1 MHGATGLVE
10 VDGLGFR
17 TYGGDTDAPTV
28 EAPSGA
34 RITLRPWTLA
44 AHLAACEAALRIE
57 HGRVRFDPHSFAA
70 AVLHHCGADP
80 ELVAELA
87 PAALWWAA
95 GADQPPLAPPDAD
108 GWLPLSRGRVRLQPW
123 SWADRCRAVDASR
136 VGDHEPTAPEP
147 TSRPSGPAFRLTPYL
162 AAMLRATVVQTDGV
176 DPDQL
181 VGADAQ
187 HLLAAVI
194 AINDPRGPL
203 EATLASIS
211 PELASKLAADT
222 VRLCRALGWTPSQ
235 VWSMPAAEAQRLIA
249 LLDRIEPAAAPPP
262 PPRPRPVQAPSS
274 RLAAY
279 PDAVVIRVEDD

>member
-1 MHGATGLVE
+1 MHGATGIVE

-17 TYGGDTDAPTV
+17 TCGGDADTPTL

-34 RITLRPWTLA
+34 RVTLRPWTLA
-44 AHLAACEAALRIE
+44 AHLAACEAALRVDA
-57 HGRVRFDPHSFAA
+57 GAVRFDALRFAA

-80 ELVAELA
+80 DSVADLA
-87 PAALWWAA
+87 PVALWWAA
-95 GADQPPLAPPDAD
+95 GADQPPLAPPGAD
-108 GWLPLSRGRVRLQPW
+108 GWLPLSRGRVRLHPW

-136 VGDHEPTAPEP
+136 VGD
-147 TSRPSGPAFRLTPYL
+147 RDFRLTPYL

-176 DPDQL
+176 DPDRL

-194 AINDPRGPL
+194 AVNDPRGPL
-203 EATLASIS
+203 EETLAAIT

-235 VWSMPAAEAQRLIA
+235 VWSMPAAEAQRLIS
-249 LLDRIEPAAAPPP
+249 LLDRIEPTPAPAPP
-262 PPRPRPVQAPSS
+262 PPRPAQAPPS
-274 RLAAY
+274 RLAAF

>member
-1 MHGATGLVE
+1 MHGPAGIVE

-17 TYGGDTDAPTV
+17 TCDGDADTPTL

-34 RITLRPWTLA
+34 RVTLRPWTLT
-44 AHLAACEAALRIE
+44 AHLAACEAALRVD
-57 HGRVRFDPHSFAA
+57 HGRVRFDPHTFAA

-80 ELVAELA
+80 DSVADLA
-87 PAALWWAA
+87 PVALWWAA
-95 GADQPPLAPPDAD
+95 GADQPPLAPPGAD
-108 GWLPLSRGRVRLQPW
+108 GWLHLSRGRVRLQPW
-123 SWADRCRAVDASR
+123 SWADRCKAVDASR
-136 VGDHEPTAPEP
+136 VGGRDSA
-147 TSRPSGPAFRLTPYL
+147 SRPSGPDFRLTPYL
-162 AAMLRATVVQTDGV
+162 AAMLRVTVVQTDGV

-187 HLLAAVI
+187 QLLAAVL
-194 AINDPRGPL
+194 AINDPHGPL
-203 EATLASIS
+203 EDTLASIT
-211 PELASKLAADT
+211 PELASKLAAET

-249 LLDRIEPAAAPPP
+249 LLDRIEPAVAPPP
-262 PPRPRPVQAPSS
+262 PPPRRPVHAPSS

>member
-17 TYGGDTDAPTV
+17 TYGGDAGAPTL

-34 RITLRPWTLA
+34 RVTLRPWTLA
-44 AHLAACEAALRIE
+44 AHLAACEVALRVE

-80 ELVAELA
+80 ELAAELA

-95 GADQPPLAPPDAD
+95 GADQPPLAPPGAD

-123 SWADRCRAVDASR
+123 SWADRCKAVDASR
-136 VGDHEPTAPEP
+136 GGDNDA
-147 TSRPSGPAFRLTPYL
+147 RPSDFRLTPYL

-203 EATLASIS
+203 EETLAAVS

-249 LLDRIEPAAAPPP
+249 LLDRIEPAAAPPA
-262 PPRPRPVQAPSS
+262 PPRRPVQAPSS